1 MAAITASRWPISATV
16 RPPAGS
22 SSSRKRGER
31 AGERPKTLLGMFEQ
45 RRATMQPRPKPNAG
59 LPMARLAG
67 ETQAGL
73 RAALPSLAAAA
84 NRVDIFA
91 ALLANSRL
99 FSESC
104 PSSRAI
110 PQRTRS

>member
-1 MAAITASRWPISATV
+1 MADLRDGEAA
-16 RPPAGS
+16 
-22 SSSRKRGER
+22 RGFVEQQKERGARER
-31 AGERPKTLLGMFEQ
+31 AGDQPKTLLGMFEQ
-45 RRATMQPRPKPNAG
+45 RRATIQPRPKPATG
-59 LPMARLAG
+59 LPMARLAD

-73 RAALPSLAAAA
+73 RAALPSFAAAA
-84 NRVDIFA
+84 NPVDISA